1 MSATNNIKKLLDIQ
15 DEHITFEEDCVHEE
29 EYKGKICTFVTGK
42 LTYDPKYCEKCNA
55 KNIDYL
61 VYKNGTQT
69 SRITLPITGVKPTY
83 LRLKKQRFFCK
94 ACERSFTAKSPIVK
108 KHCFISKQT
117 RAQVLI
123 KSAETQ
129 TISSISRDCSVS
141 TSTVQRVITEG
152 AKPFKF
158 SYQSLPENM
167 SFDEFKYV
175 KGKMAFEY
183 INAET
188 GDILGILSKRDG
200 RTIKNHFIANYHLK
214 QLKKVKTITVDMNA
228 SYVGIIKE
236 LFPQADIIIDR
247 FHIVQLINRSMNKTR
262 IRIMNSFKTSNSA
275 DMKKYRRL
283 KGYWKLLLKNQTDLS
298 LTEYKYYR
306 LFGQRTEAGIVEE
319 MLDYDEE
326 LRVNYN
332 TYQRLLNAIKN
343 KDYDDLENLV
353 NTKYDKLLS
362 TYMKTSIKTLRKHL
376 PYIKNSL
383 IYPFNNGRIE
393 GINNKIKILNR
404 IAYGYRN
411 FNNYKNR
418 IILHFKL
425 KPIVQNDK
433 KKHSEAA

>member
-1 MSATNNIKKLLDIQ
+1 
-15 DEHITFEEDCVHEE
+15 
-29 EYKGKICTFVTGK
+29 
-42 LTYDPKYCEKCNA
+42 
-55 KNIDYL
+55 
-61 VYKNGTQT
+61 
-69 SRITLPITGVKPTY
+69 
-83 LRLKKQRFFCK
+83 
-94 ACERSFTAKSPIVK
+94 
-108 KHCFISKQT
+108 
-117 RAQVLI
+117 
-123 KSAETQ
+123 
-129 TISSISRDCSVS
+129 
-141 TSTVQRVITEG
+141 
-152 AKPFKF
+152 
-158 SYQSLPENM
+158 M

-362 TYMKTSIKTLRKHL
+362 TYIKTSIKTLRKHL

>member
-1 MSATNNIKKLLDIQ
+1 LSVTNDIKNLLDIQ
-15 DEHITFEEDCVHEE
+15 DENITFKVDCVQDE
-29 EYKGKICTFVTGK
+29 EYKGQLCTFITGK

-55 KNIDYL
+55 KNIDYM

-94 ACERSFTAKSPIVK
+94 ACDSSFTAKSPIVD

-141 TSTVQRVITEG
+141 TSTVQRIITEEV
-152 AKPFKF
+152 KPFKF
-158 SYQSLPENM
+158 NYQSLPENL
-167 SFDEFKYV
+167 SFDEFKYA

-183 INAET
+183 IDAET
-188 GDILGILSKRDG
+188 GEILGILSKRDG
-200 RTIKNHFIANYHLK
+200 RTIKEHFMGNYYLAQHR
-214 QLKKVKTITVDMNA
+214 KVKTITIDMNA
-228 SYVGIIKE
+228 SYVGVIEK
-236 LFPQADIIIDR
+236 LFPHADIIIDR
-247 FHIVQLINRSMNKTR
+247 FHIFQLINRSMNKTR
-262 IRIMNSFKTSNSA
+262 IRVMNRFKTSNGA

-283 KGYWKLLLKNQTDLS
+283 KAYWKLILKKQSELS
-298 LTEYKYYR
+298 LTKYKNYR

-326 LRVNYN
+326 LRINYN
-332 TYQRLLNAIKN
+332 MYQQLLNAINNRNYK
-343 KDYDDLENLV
+343 YLENLL
-353 NTKYDKLLS
+353 NNKHHKLLS

-376 PYIKNSL
+376 PYIKNSF

-418 IILHFKL
+418 ILLHFKL
-425 KPIVQNDK
+425 KPIIQNNN

>member
-1 MSATNNIKKLLDIQ
+1 MSVTNDIKNLLDIQ
-15 DEHITFEEDCVHEE
+15 DENITFKVDCVQDE
-29 EYKGKICTFVTGK
+29 EYKGQLCTFITGK

-55 KNIDYL
+55 KNIDYM

-94 ACERSFTAKSPIVK
+94 ACDSSFTAKSPIVD

-141 TSTVQRVITEG
+141 TSTVQRIITEEV
-152 AKPFKF
+152 KPFKF
-158 SYQSLPENM
+158 NYQSLPENL
-167 SFDEFKYV
+167 SFDEFKYA

-183 INAET
+183 IDAET
-188 GDILGILSKRDG
+188 GEILGILSKRDG
-200 RTIKNHFIANYHLK
+200 RTIKEHFMGNYYLAQHR
-214 QLKKVKTITVDMNA
+214 KVKTITIDMNA
-228 SYVGIIKE
+228 SYVGVIEK
-236 LFPQADIIIDR
+236 LFPHADIIIDR
-247 FHIVQLINRSMNKTR
+247 FHIFQLINRSMNKTR
-262 IRIMNSFKTSNSA
+262 IRVMNRFKTSNGA

-283 KGYWKLLLKNQTDLS
+283 KAYWKLILKKQSELS
-298 LTEYKYYR
+298 LTKYKNYR

-326 LRVNYN
+326 LRINYN
-332 TYQRLLNAIKN
+332 MYQQLLNAINNRNYK
-343 KDYDDLENLV
+343 YLENLL
-353 NTKYDKLLS
+353 NNKHHKLLS

-376 PYIKNSL
+376 PYIKNSF

-418 IILHFKL
+418 ILLHFKL
-425 KPIVQNDK
+425 KPIIQNNN